1 MYEIDKW
8 KRFSNVW
15 GNGWK
20 KTLFWIY
27 FLKTVSEILPKRY
40 YPKRPVI
47 QTMLILLQPLS
58 LGSKFWKPLFYTL
71 LGTSLSFWITNGI
84 QQLRILKYHGKICLL
99 GKTTKR
105 LLSGFE
111 SWKPQ
116 KHNQLWTL
124 RPDPSCLY
132 FKKRKIIKHKI
143 S

>member
-1 MYEIDKW
+1 MKLTNENGFLTCEVTGGR
-8 KRFSNVW
+8 KRCSEYI
-15 GNGWK
+15 
-20 KTLFWIY
+20 FW
-27 FLKTVSEILPKRY
+27 KTVSEIVPKRY

-58 LGSKFWKPLFYTL
+58 LGSKFWKPLFYAL
-71 LGTSLSFWITNGI
+71 LGTSLSFWITNGT
-84 QQLRILKYHGKICLL
+84 QQLHILKYHGKICLL